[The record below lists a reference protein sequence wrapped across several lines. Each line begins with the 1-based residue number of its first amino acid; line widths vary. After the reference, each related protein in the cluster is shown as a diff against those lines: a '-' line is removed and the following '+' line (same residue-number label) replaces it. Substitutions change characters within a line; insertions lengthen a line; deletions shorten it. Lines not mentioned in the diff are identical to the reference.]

1 MDPVSQAFAGATF
14 SQSLV
19 RIHNSQ
25 KTAFLAGA
33 LSGMAADLDAFIRSG
48 TDSLL
53 FLEYHRQFTHSLLFI
68 PLGALACAAVV
79 SQLLRNRTDFRQ
91 LYIYCLLGYATH
103 GLLDA
108 CTTYGTQLFWPFS
121 DYRVAW
127 DIISIIDPLFTV
139 PVMLLVLAGIATGRQ
154 RFPRIAL
161 LYGLVYLGFGYFQHE
176 RAMQALTL
184 LAGERNHAA
193 SRATVKPTLGNLYLW
208 KLIYEHDGRY
218 YIDAA
223 RVGRTIRVIAG
234 DSVSSHIKVDG
245 LDPESTQARDI
256 ERFRWFSSG
265 YIAHYSDDPLMIG
278 DIRYSLLPDEVE
290 PLWGI
295 RLNPDKP
302 DDHALFLSTRR
313 LSDSTGKRF
322 MDMLFGT

>member
-14 SQSLV
+14 SQSLA
-19 RIHNSQ
+19 RINNSQ

-53 FLEYHRQFTHSLLFI
+53 FLEYHRQFTHSLIFI
-68 PLGALACAAVV
+68 PLGALVCAAVV
-79 SQLLRNRTDFRQ
+79 SLLLRNRTDFRQ

-108 CTTYGTQLFWPFS
+108 CTSYGTQLFWPFT

-139 PVMLLVLAGIATGRQ
+139 PIMLLVLAGVATGRQ

-161 LYGLVYLGFGYFQHE
+161 LYGLVYLALGYFQHE

-184 LAGERNHAA
+184 LAGERNHTAN
-193 SRATVKPTLGNLYLW
+193 RPTVKPTLGNLYLW

-223 RVGRTIRVIAG
+223 RVGRTIELIPG
-234 DSVSSHIKVDG
+234 DSVSSHIEVNG
-245 LDPESTQARDI
+245 LNPDSTQAKDI

-265 YIAHYSDDPLMIG
+265 YISHYRDDPLMIG

-295 RLNPDKP
+295 RLNPDNP
-302 DDHALFLSTRR
+302 DDHALFLSTRHQT
-313 LSDSTGKRF
+313 DSTRKRF
-322 MDMLFGT
+322 MNMLFK